1 MKRRRRP
8 EVDVG
13 GSELSAAEGGTTSVR
28 RTMTASTFP
37 AEDERSQTEQAYV
50 EEDLATGLARLRR
63 RTGAMPTEKWL
74 AIAGGVLMPLG
85 VILVLIG
92 WYGASHTT
100 RLFEEIPYLISGGML
115 GMLLAILGAAFY
127 FGYWLTRLV
136 SGQRQM
142 VELMARMEARIAG
155 AVGAETNGHAGD
167 STAAAATPETL
178 VATRTGTMFH
188 RTDCPVVAGRSDKE
202 LRIITLPATGMSPC
216 KLCAPLG

>member
-1 MKRRRRP
+1 
-8 EVDVG
+8 V
-13 GSELSAAEGGTTSVR
+13 
-28 RTMTASTFP
+28 TASTFP
-37 AEDERSQTEQAYV
+37 AEEARSQSDQPYV
-50 EEDLATGLARLRR
+50 EEDLAKGLSKLRK

-85 VILVLIG
+85 VILVLVG

-115 GMLLAILGAAFY
+115 GMLLAVLGAAFY

-142 VELMARMEARIAG
+142 VELMARMEARLESAARAEGNGHGGG
-155 AVGAETNGHAGD
+155 AV
-167 STAAAATPETL
+167 AAASNTETL

-188 RTDCPVVAGRSDKE
+188 RTDCPVVAGRPDKE
-202 LRIITLPATGMSPC
+202 LRIITPPATGMSPC